1 MPTRTRS
8 ATRSEAAT
16 LSEAAMDRA
25 LGDPLIVRHILLQA
39 AVGDA
44 RRVGR
49 LAKAGRTFWQ
59 GSNGSQAQDIV
70 KDPASRNCV
79 ACESCRQRVTPNLSI
94 YALRKREG
102 YLYQA
107 QDEELY
113 VAIAESFG
121 WGPGSQRIGAMYL
134 RLLRKG
140 MPPDVVQRTRAMAGW
155 PDAASKAKSVVR
167 ALGVN
172 WAVHVHSIETVGGM
186 GDEFYGE
193 QWLNPVS
200 RPKFVHATDAAQ
212 TRLPAN
218 RAPGGR
224 LGLVLFPNPSGA
236 LLFNL
241 YIPHLF
247 KNPISLADRPG
258 GGGKDPCHALNFL
271 PMVMLQQL
279 AHVALD
285 ASEFGPHLLR
295 GKQLNVDDTAFLKP
309 FAKPPLSPE
318 VAPFEGLVAFS
329 TSIDADKGVLVWE
342 VEGRDNWTK
351 ADTQEQVADEK

>member
-1 MPTRTRS
+1 
-8 ATRSEAAT
+8 
-16 LSEAAMDRA
+16 
-25 LGDPLIVRHILLQA
+25 
-39 AVGDA
+39 
-44 RRVGR
+44 
-49 LAKAGRTFWQ
+49 
-59 GSNGSQAQDIV
+59 
-70 KDPASRNCV
+70 
-79 ACESCRQRVTPNLSI
+79 
-94 YALRKREG
+94 
-102 YLYQA
+102 
-107 QDEELY
+107 
-113 VAIAESFG
+113 
-121 WGPGSQRIGAMYL
+121 MYL
-134 RLLRKG
+134 RLLRTQG
-140 MPPDVVQRTRAMAGW
+140 PPDVVQRIRAMAGW
-155 PDAASKAKSVVR
+155 PDPAFKAKSVVR

-172 WAVHVHSIETVGGM
+172 WAMHVHSIETVGGM

-212 TRLPAN
+212 TRLPAS

-258 GGGKDPCHALNFL
+258 GGGKDPCRALNLL

-285 ASEFGPHLLR
+285 ASEFGPHLLT
-295 GKQLNVDDTAFLKP
+295 GKQLDVDDTAFLKP

-329 TSIDADKGVLVWE
+329 TSIDADKGVRVWS

-351 ADTQEQVADEK
+351 ADTEKQAANEK

>member
-1 MPTRTRS
+1 MSTRTRS
-8 ATRSEAAT
+8 ATRSDAAT
-16 LSEAAMDRA
+16 GTLTEAAMDRA
-25 LGDPLIVRHILLQA
+25 LGDPLIVRHVLLQA

-49 LAKAGRTFWQ
+49 LAKAGRMFWQ
-59 GSNGSQAQDIV
+59 GSNGSQAQD
-70 KDPASRNCV
+70 
-79 ACESCRQRVTPNLSI
+79 
-94 YALRKREG
+94 
-102 YLYQA
+102 
-107 QDEELY
+107 EELY
-113 VAIAESFG
+113 LAIAESFG
-121 WGPGSQRIGAMYL
+121 WGPGSQRIEAML
-134 RLLRKG
+134 ARLINTTG
-140 MPPDVVQRTRAMAGW
+140 VQRCKILLICPLDT
-155 PDAASKAKSVVR
+155 AAKAKSVVR

-212 TRLPAN
+212 VRLPAN
-218 RAPGGR
+218 KAPGGR

-247 KNPISLADRPG
+247 KNPISLHDRPSDG
-258 GGGKDPCHALNFL
+258 EDSPNDPCPALNIL
-271 PMVMLQQL
+271 PIVILLQL

-285 ASEFGPHLLR
+285 ASEFGPHLLKPE
-295 GKQLNVDDTAFLKP
+295 GQLMNDDTAFLKP
-309 FAKPPLSPE
+309 LAKPPLGRL
-318 VAPFEGLVAFS
+318 APFGGLVAFS
-329 TSIDADKGVLVWE
+329 TSIDADKGVRVLK

-351 ADTQEQVADEK
+351 EDAEEQAKADRQA